1 MGKSDSLHVNIK
13 LEIHTSKSYNA
24 THVTGMVESDNTL
37 LASSSDELSA
47 VKVSSTSSQSSF
59 SEH

>member
-1 MGKSDSLHVNIK
+1 
-13 LEIHTSKSYNA
+13 
-24 THVTGMVESDNTL
+24 MVESDITL